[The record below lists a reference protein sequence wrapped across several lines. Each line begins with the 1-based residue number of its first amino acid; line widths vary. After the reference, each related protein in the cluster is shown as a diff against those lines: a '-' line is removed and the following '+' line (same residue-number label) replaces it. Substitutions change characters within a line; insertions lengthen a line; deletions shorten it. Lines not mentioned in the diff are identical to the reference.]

1 MDFIIYLT
9 LFLFGLFFR
18 TGYELLKEKRKVRGD
33 NKILFAALLVV
44 MTLMWMSWFAM
55 CPLDPVRLNVTGTVG
70 SLGLA
75 VEAAGLILAL
85 AALVQLRGL
94 ENIKQLVTS
103 GLFARIRHPMYLGF
117 VLWIIGCT
125 LQHGAVVS
133 FAAGLV
139 GIANIIYWGKLE
151 NARLEAAYGDEYLR
165 YRRRTW
171 F

>member
-18 TGYELLKEKRKVRGD
+18 TGYELLKEKGKVRGK
-33 NKILFAALLVV
+33 NRLLFASVFAA
-44 MTLMWMSWFAM
+44 MMLMWMSWFAM
-55 CPLDPVRLNVTGTVG
+55 CQLDPVRLNVTGTVR
-70 SLGLA
+70 SVGLA
-75 VEAAGLILAL
+75 VEAAGLVLAL

-139 GIANIIYWGKLE
+139 GIANIIYW
-151 NARLEAAYGDEYLR
+151 ARLEEARLSSAYGEDYLR
-165 YRRRTW
+165 YRARTW